1 MHEVTYLGTPTH
13 PRTPAARFSSTHFP
27 LRRRHNH
34 FAPRLGRVLS
44 KRRHFMLDDA
54 FIFTI
59 TAFPWPNHCEF
70 NSRDADVAGGW
81 RKPSNRKSTPSV
93 LPLAAAIGS
102 CQPPLLVSP
111 DLWRRTFFSMP
122 SVECAPSGKNC
133 RPAAVKAFYVFR
145 P

>member
-1 MHEVTYLGTPTH
+1 MQHVCIGLRTRMHEVTYLGTPTH

-81 RKPSNRKSTPSV
+81 RKPSNRKSTPSA
-93 LPLAAAIGS
+93 LPLAHVSRRYWSLRICGGGRFSRCRASNARRRAKIADL
-102 CQPPLLVSP
+102 PP
-111 DLWRRTFFSMP
+111 
-122 SVECAPSGKNC
+122 
-133 RPAAVKAFYVFR
+133 
-145 P
+145 